1 MDQEKMS
8 LKSLQEGIAEKIN
21 GLETTDEPNK
31 KEQQYNDLLKDVK
44 GLQKKLM

>member
-1 MDQEKMS
+1 MDQEKLS
-8 LKSLQEGIAEKIN
+8 LKSLQQGITERIN

-31 KEQQYNDLLKDVK
+31 KEHQYKDLQKDVK